1 MTLVSAS
8 ECPHVARAFLQRRN
22 VPLAETSRERAAWIL
37 IFSNFHL
44 KICKCWEYLPVR
56 ILIVICRDRN
66 SITEASLWRENTSR
80 LILIRGNFILTKL
93 VFFFVSLFVIGR
105 VKVAG
110 MKINSIEIR
119 PVTDK
124 SQVERNYWR
133 FCGAKVNDYSH
144 ETCDVTKEKSRS
156 GRTIFLIKYT
166 WFTVSAGLI
175 TRQGYSIQE

>member
-1 MTLVSAS
+1 M
-8 ECPHVARAFLQRRN
+8 
-22 VPLAETSRERAAWIL
+22 
-37 IFSNFHL
+37 
-44 KICKCWEYLPVR
+44 PVR

-110 MKINSIEIR
+110 MNSIEIR

-124 SQVERNYWR
+124 SQVERNY
-133 FCGAKVNDYSH
+133 
-144 ETCDVTKEKSRS
+144 
-156 GRTIFLIKYT
+156 
-166 WFTVSAGLI
+166 
-175 TRQGYSIQE
+175 

>member
-1 MTLVSAS
+1 M
-8 ECPHVARAFLQRRN
+8 
-22 VPLAETSRERAAWIL
+22 
-37 IFSNFHL
+37 
-44 KICKCWEYLPVR
+44 PVR

-110 MKINSIEIR
+110 MNSIEIR

-144 ETCDVTKEKSRS
+144 ETCDVTKEKSHRRS
-156 GRTIFLIKYT
+156 GRTIFLIKY
-166 WFTVSAGLI
+166 
-175 TRQGYSIQE
+175 QE

>member
-1 MTLVSAS
+1 M
-8 ECPHVARAFLQRRN
+8 
-22 VPLAETSRERAAWIL
+22 
-37 IFSNFHL
+37 
-44 KICKCWEYLPVR
+44 PVR

-105 VKVAG
+105 VKGAG

-144 ETCDVTKEKSRS
+144 ETCDVTKEKSLRRS

-166 WFTVSAGLI
+166 
-175 TRQGYSIQE
+175 

>member
-1 MTLVSAS
+1 M
-8 ECPHVARAFLQRRN
+8 
-22 VPLAETSRERAAWIL
+22 
-37 IFSNFHL
+37 
-44 KICKCWEYLPVR
+44 PVR

-66 SITEASLWRENTSR
+66 SMEASLWRENTSR

-105 VKVAG
+105 VKIAG

-133 FCGAKVNDYSH
+133 FCGAKVNDYSR
-144 ETCDVTKEKSRS
+144 ETCDVTKEKSRRRS

-166 WFTVSAGLI
+166 
-175 TRQGYSIQE
+175 